1 MFQVFFRF
9 FSDSLFGLD
18 DFIICVGVADRTDGE
33 CGISYPDGSF
43 DQRKAAYDEACG
55 SDLLFR
61 IKREDVSVSHEIIRE
76 IFFRGRSHYFVSLSE
91 HLYISDFKVSVV
103 QEIHIH
109 IDVGLRHVIRARDDG
124 SRNGAYDLILHRVI
138 IQVLQDLIF
147 HFESIE
153 EQRHFVS
160 RDRVVERHCVGWSD
174 HPDLLRFLEVV
185 FPSRIHRL
193 VEFLAFKQSYDGR
206 YELRFVDSRFWI
218 EISVGSLHDAEI
230 AYLLYIC
237 RQRCVRSSDIL
248 ECAAVC

>member
-43 DQRKAAYDEACG
+43 DQRKTAYDEACG

-147 HFESIE
+147 HFESIQE
-153 EQRHFVS
+153 
-160 RDRVVERHCVGWSD
+160 
-174 HPDLLRFLEVV
+174 
-185 FPSRIHRL
+185 
-193 VEFLAFKQSYDGR
+193 
-206 YELRFVDSRFWI
+206 
-218 EISVGSLHDAEI
+218 
-230 AYLLYIC
+230 
-237 RQRCVRSSDIL
+237 
-248 ECAAVC
+248 